1 MTNSCDLDSE
11 IHVWFLSTREFSQ
24 CDVRGFYDTI
34 LNWEEKKR
42 ANSLLVKESKKQFI
56 VSRYFLRSVLS
67 SYVDCSPR
75 RVSLGLGRHNKPV
88 LLKQSST
95 AKIFFNLSHSEDKC
109 ALVIGKQEA
118 LGIDLEG
125 SEKVRR
131 FDSLSKRYFSANEHE
146 SIIKLESHEKR
157 ERFYQLWT
165 LKESYAKASG
175 NSLLVSLGKTNFS
188 FDGEQIN
195 FEREEGHRLYSNECC
210 FLTLHG
216 ILGFKV
222 SIAVLTDDMKT
233 FSGLGFK
240 SFEFFS
246 LDRHEALDLMF
257 KRILN

>member
-1 MTNSCDLDSE
+1 MTNSCDLESE

-24 CDVRGFYDTI
+24 CDVRRFYDTI

-42 ANSLLVKESKKQFI
+42 ANRLLFKESKKQFI

-95 AKIFFNLSHSEDKC
+95 GEIFFNLSHSENKC
-109 ALVIGKQEA
+109 ALVISKQEA
-118 LGIDLEG
+118 LGIDLERN
-125 SEKVRR
+125 EKVRR
-131 FDSLSKRYFSANEHE
+131 FNSLSKRYFSANEHE
-146 SIIKLESHEKR
+146 SIVKLELREKC

-175 NSLLVSLGKTNFS
+175 NSLSVSLGKTSFS
-188 FDGEQIN
+188 FDGEHIN
-195 FEREEGHRLYSNECC
+195 FEREGDHRLSSNECC
-210 FLTLHG
+210 FLILHG
-216 ILGFKV
+216 IPGFNV

-233 FSGLGFK
+233 FSGLGLK

-246 LDRHEALDLMF
+246 MDRHETLDLML